1 MINCDFNRIKD
12 INSYKE
18 EQILN
23 FFCEELSFYDYGVF
37 KISRKKFDE
46 QPRTL
51 KVEILKKNS
60 YNFESKDFSPKKKS
74 ILFFLNLT
82 LRNQSFNFTLHTC
95 LLKVS
100 SNYIEI
106 FKEVLDK
113 HNVEKFILKKGKK
126 ILWQNRFLVE
136 SKTHDI
142 EINNI
147 SQKNW
152 PSLKKKKR
160 TKNSDLNF
168 LIVQSLPLFLYK
180 GVKIVPFLS
189 NKKQLENLGIKFY
202 FHPSSFPLHKKNFF

>member
-1 MINCDFNRIKD
+1 M
-12 INSYKE
+12 
-18 EQILN
+18 
-23 FFCEELSFYDYGVF
+23 
-37 KISRKKFDE
+37 
-46 QPRTL
+46 
-51 KVEILKKNS
+51 
-60 YNFESKDFSPKKKS
+60 
-74 ILFFLNLT
+74 FFLNLT

-142 EINNI
+142 EIKII

-152 PSLKKKKR
+152 PSLKKKKEL
-160 TKNSDLNF
+160 KNSDLNF

-202 FHPSSFPLHKKNFF
+202 FHPKVPLHKKNFF